1 MQDSWPSGA
10 DNYVL
15 KHQIGKGNTANVWH
29 ATCTTTGEDVAIKII
44 DLDSCS
50 LSIEEIRVSKK
61 IYYSF
66 SVFLNFFLII
76 SFFFFGIC
84 DW

>member
-61 IYYSF
+61 YTIVYHIF
-66 SVFLNFFLII
+66 E
-76 SFFFFGIC
+76 FFFNYFLFFF
-84 DW
+84 WNM